1 MGLSGTTLP
10 GAPFLL
16 KLHFV
21 FLLAPL
27 ATSHLKIYIRLV
39 TNNQLTQSLLG
50 YFSAN
55 TIKPTVFKLAS
66 GSLFICQTSQEQS
79 LGYKQNSSPLKH
91 LKLGHHDT
99 HSS

>member
-1 MGLSGTTLP
+1 MGSCPGVSIRIFFSLLVSMNMGLSGTTLP

-50 YFSAN
+50 YLKS
-55 TIKPTVFKLAS
+55 
-66 GSLFICQTSQEQS
+66 SLLTPLNQQS
-79 LGYKQNSSPLKH
+79 SS
-91 LKLGHHDT
+91 
-99 HSS
+99 